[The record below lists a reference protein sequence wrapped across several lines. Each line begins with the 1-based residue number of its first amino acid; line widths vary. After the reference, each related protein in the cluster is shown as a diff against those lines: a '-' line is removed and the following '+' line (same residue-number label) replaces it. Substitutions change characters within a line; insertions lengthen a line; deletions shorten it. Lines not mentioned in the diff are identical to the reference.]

1 MNSILND
8 NQKRRIFQL
17 KKDGFTQQK
26 IADLFGVSQSTVSNV
41 LKQQQEMQED
51 NEYLLLYLM
60 GHDGYKEWDTAIGIL
75 EVHEKI
81 SNIFYDI
88 DIESSVIQKVGS
100 PEFISMYDFLCFIYH
115 NNLIPVEDRLF
126 DMEDL

>member
-41 LKQQQEMQED
+41 LKQQQEVQED
-51 NEYLLLYLM
+51 SEYLLLYLM